1 MARSPP
7 KPRILPHDLGSE
19 LNDFGAG
26 RRLLFFLDDNSFAVS
41 PISYFY
47 YIYLSYVVLLSGNC
61 IRFCLFSALQVLA
74 ISVYVSCLFSF
85 LPYLIG
91 ISVLNFPLIDN
102 IGFVSNSSP
111 IFTGYSVMV
120 AISVEYLVMKLASID
135 MLRQLLLYIS
145 LAPFILLYGLLAPL
159 FRNPLN
165 VVNEAIQFLSRIN
178 YKLLICPLLLGF
190 HMDFC
195 TIPVTGTSYSRKIEF
210 VSGYPLCILIHWFCG
225 YTWLVLS
232 SAFMRL
238 IYKVSKVMVLP
249 CFVFL
254 M

>member
-1 MARSPP
+1 M
-7 KPRILPHDLGSE
+7 
-19 LNDFGAG
+19 
-26 RRLLFFLDDNSFAVS
+26 
-41 PISYFY
+41 
-47 YIYLSYVVLLSGNC
+47 
-61 IRFCLFSALQVLA
+61 
-74 ISVYVSCLFSF
+74 YVSCLFSF

-159 FRNPLN
+159 FRNPLS
-165 VVNEAIQFLSRIN
+165 VVNVAIQFLSRIN

-249 CFVFL
+249 CLVFL
-254 M
+254 MSFKSVFFFFFSQIIGGQRASWFLDDVTDINKLHYAQFLAAFTFQEALIFTVVHLPIATISLVSSSFFPLHFW